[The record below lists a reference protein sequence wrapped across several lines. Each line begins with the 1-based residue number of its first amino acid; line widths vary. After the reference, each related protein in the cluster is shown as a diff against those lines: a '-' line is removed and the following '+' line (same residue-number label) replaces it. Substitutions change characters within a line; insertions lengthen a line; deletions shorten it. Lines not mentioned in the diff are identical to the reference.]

1 MAPMRRWIILLLFAV
16 LLVSQ
21 AQSQSEPTKDK
32 KQGRK
37 VSELGPSY
45 MRKRTQLPSFLLRP
59 YRRPA
64 LALLLVS

>member
-21 AQSQSEPTKDK
+21 VISQSEPTKDK

-45 MRKRTQLPSFLLRP
+45 MRKRTHLPSIFIRP
-59 YRRPA
+59 YRPT
-64 LALLLVS
+64 LAILLVS

>member
-21 AQSQSEPTKDK
+21 SFSQSEPTKDK

-37 VSELGPSY
+37 VSDLGPSY
-45 MRKRTQLPSFLLRP
+45 MRKRTQLPTIWLRP
-59 YRRPA
+59 HRPTF
-64 LALLLVS
+64 ALLLVS